1 MEAGVRDVV
10 QRSLAVNSS
19 VVSAQLD
26 GEAVLL
32 NVDSGVYFGLDS
44 VGTRIWELLSVGA
57 GEAEIFDRLLDEYQV
72 DAQQLHR
79 DLAGFLDVLVSK
91 SLVRAADL

>member
-1 MEAGVRDVV
+1 
-10 QRSLAVNSS
+10 
-19 VVSAQLD
+19 VSAQLD

-57 GEAEIFDRLLDEYQV
+57 SEADIFDRLLDEYQV
-72 DAQQLHR
+72 DAQQLR
-79 DLAGFLDVLVSK
+79 VDLAGFLDILVSK
-91 SLVRAADL
+91 NLVRAADI